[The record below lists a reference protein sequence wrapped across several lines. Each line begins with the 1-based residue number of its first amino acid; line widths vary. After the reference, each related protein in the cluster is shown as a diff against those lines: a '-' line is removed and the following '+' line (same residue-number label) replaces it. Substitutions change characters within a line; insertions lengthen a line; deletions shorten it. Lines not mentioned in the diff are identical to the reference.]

1 MKWEKLSFYS
11 LENKIDFSAFERF
24 YKKFTIF
31 DYLLVR
37 LLNSF
42 FILVKENSM
51 ATKNQ
56 NM

>member
-1 MKWEKLSFYS
+1 MSWEKLSFYS
-11 LENKIDFSAFERF
+11 LENKIDFFAFERF
-24 YKKFTIF
+24 YKKLTIF

-42 FILVKENSM
+42 SILVKENSM